1 MEYMSYRH
9 YGIIFVCFNFLFR
22 ALYIGLSN
30 TKIIGYSTAAMAT
43 INVIFNYLLIF
54 GKFGFPELGVGGA
67 ALASVMAEIS
77 ACLIFIFYTLLK
89 LPIKQ
94 YALFSFHKL
103 EGWLMLTVLKTAFPT
118 MLQKLL
124 SFGTWYIFFMLI
136 EHMGE
141 RPIAITIIV
150 RSVYMLILIPV
161 FGYGA
166 TANTLTSRLIGEQRQ
181 PEIMRTLRRIVKL
194 SMLSV
199 LPVLLI
205 CYIFPHYVLSIYSNS
220 SELIAAS
227 IPSLYV
233 VGLAALSFCFGITF
247 FEAISGTGNT
257 THALILESFVLIF
270 YTFQTW
276 LFTTAV
282 RSDVAFVWTVEIT
295 YGILIGVVSLLYLKY
310 TKWQQKKV

>member
-1 MEYMSYRH
+1 
-9 YGIIFVCFNFLFR
+9 
-22 ALYIGLSN
+22 
-30 TKIIGYSTAAMAT
+30 
-43 INVIFNYLLIF
+43 
-54 GKFGFPELGVGGA
+54 
-67 ALASVMAEIS
+67 
-77 ACLIFIFYTLLK
+77 
-89 LPIKQ
+89 
-94 YALFSFHKL
+94 
-103 EGWLMLTVLKTAFPT
+103 
-118 MLQKLL
+118 
-124 SFGTWYIFFMLI
+124 MLI

-181 PEIMRTLRRIVKL
+181 PEIMSTLRRIVKL

-220 SELIAAS
+220 SKLIAAS

-276 LFTTAV
+276 LFTTVV
-282 RSDVAFVWTVEIT
+282 RSDVAFVRTVEIT

>member
-1 MEYMSYRH
+1 
-9 YGIIFVCFNFLFR
+9 
-22 ALYIGLSN
+22 
-30 TKIIGYSTAAMAT
+30 MAT

-181 PEIMRTLRRIVKL
+181 PEIMRTLRRIMKL
-194 SMLSV
+194 SILSV

-276 LFTTAV
+276 LFTTVV

-295 YGILIGVVSLLYLKY
+295 YGILIGVVSLLYLKHS
-310 TKWQQKKV
+310 KWQQKKV

>member
-1 MEYMSYRH
+1 MGKRLEKKGIVNIKGVTIPCVVMEDGTRVL
-9 YGIIFVCFNFLFR
+9 GKEGVEQLVETLFESSP
-22 ALYIGLSN
+22 A
-30 TKIIGYSTAAMAT
+30 
-43 INVIFNYLLIF
+43 
-54 GKFGFPELGVGGA
+54 ELGVGGA

-118 MLQKLL
+118 MVQKLL

-181 PEIMRTLRRIVKL
+181 PEIMSTLRRIMKL

-205 CYIFPHYVLSIYSNS
+205 CYVFPYYVLSIYSNS
-220 SELIAAS
+220 LELIAAS
-227 IPSLYV
+227 TPSLYV
-233 VGLAALSFCFGITF
+233 IGLAALSFCFGITF
-247 FEAISGTGNT
+247 FEAIS
-257 THALILESFVLIF
+257 AAQPS
-270 YTFQTW
+270 
-276 LFTTAV
+276 
-282 RSDVAFVWTVEIT
+282 
-295 YGILIGVVSLLYLKY
+295 
-310 TKWQQKKV
+310 